1 MIKWLL
7 KLLGISSES
16 IDFKALIHEGAVII
30 DVRSPQEFQ
39 SGHVRKSKNIHLNEL
54 DMKYKT
60 LKKINLLLLVVLQE
74 CEAAQPLVF

>member
-74 CEAAQPLVF
+74 CEAVQL